1 METKKH
7 EPVVY
12 QLYDYLKTNH
22 IGKAN
27 AILGRDL
34 SAKFNFSERKLR
46 YYVRQ
51 IRESTELSKVVLTC
65 NRGYYIPTR
74 EEGINDVK
82 RQYSQAF
89 STLKIAR
96 LMEKKAEL
104 DGQEKLPLG
113 KYYQD
118 FVTAFGGQ

>member
-1 METKKH
+1 MEIKKH
-7 EPVVY
+7 EPIVY
-12 QLYDYLKTNH
+12 KLYDYLKNNH
-22 IGKAN
+22 VGKSN
-27 AILGRDL
+27 AILGREL
-34 SAKFNFSERKLR
+34 AAKFNFSERKLR
-46 YYVRQ
+46 YYVRE

-74 EEGINDVK
+74 EEGIKDVR
-82 RQYSQAF
+82 RQYSQAV

-104 DGQEKLPLG
+104 DGQGKLPLG

-118 FVTAFGGQ
+118 FIAAFGNI